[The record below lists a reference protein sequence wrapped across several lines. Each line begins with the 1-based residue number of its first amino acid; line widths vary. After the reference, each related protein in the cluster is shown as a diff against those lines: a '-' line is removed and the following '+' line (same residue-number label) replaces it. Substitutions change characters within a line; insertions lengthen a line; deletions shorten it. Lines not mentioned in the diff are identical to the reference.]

1 MMALLKNSLLILS
14 ILILTS
20 SCATIMTGKTQ
31 EVTFD
36 SEPQGAEVAV
46 NGRVIGKTPTTIQLD
61 KKQDQSVSFKLEGYK
76 TQTRRLETKIQ
87 GFFWGNIVLGGFI
100 GSTTDGITGGMHE
113 YSPNQYYITLSK
125 DKNVSTTIFG
135 SEKAK
140 VKEFIVVSYASLK
153 VDLSRGKGDYLDSL
167 LAMLGVKDSDK
178 IDSIKKIKSLSEIYN
193 VIPEF
198 AEQVANLFLKE

>member
-1 MMALLKNSLLILS
+1 MKNLLLILS
-14 ILILTS
+14 VLIFIS

-31 EVTFD
+31 EITFD
-36 SEPQGAEVAV
+36 SEPQGAEVTV

-61 KKQDQSVSFKLEGYK
+61 KKKDQSVSFKLEGYK

-87 GFFWGNIVLGGFI
+87 GFFWGNIVSGGFI

-125 DKNVSTTIFG
+125 DKNVSSTIYG
-135 SEKAK
+135 SEKAE
-140 VKEFIVVSYASLK
+140 VKEFIVLSYRSLM

-167 LAMLGVKDSDK
+167 LSMLDVKGSNK
-178 IDSIKKIKSLSEIYN
+178 NDSIRKIKSLSEIYD

-198 AEQVANLFLKE
+198 AEQIANLFLK

>member
-1 MMALLKNSLLILS
+1 MKNSLLILS
-14 ILILTS
+14 VLILSS

-61 KKQDQSVSFKLEGYK
+61 KKKDQTVSFKLEGYK
-76 TQTRRLETKIQ
+76 TQTRTLETKVNAW
-87 GFFWGNIVLGGFI
+87 FMGNIVLGGFI

-125 DKNVSTTIFG
+125 YNNVSTTIFG
-135 SEKAK
+135 SDKAK
-140 VKEFIVVSYASLK
+140 VKEFIVVSYSSLK
-153 VDLSRGKGDYLDSL
+153 VNLSRGKGDHLDSL
-167 LAMLGVKDSDK
+167 LSMLGVKDSNK
-178 IDSIKKIKSLSEIYN
+178 NDSIKKIKLLSEIYN

>member
-1 MMALLKNSLLILS
+1 MKNLLLILS
-14 ILILTS
+14 VLIFIS

-31 EVTFD
+31 EITFD
-36 SEPQGAEVAV
+36 SEPQGAEVTV

-61 KKQDQSVSFKLEGYK
+61 KKKDQTVSFKLEGYK
-76 TQTRRLETKIQ
+76 TQTRTLETKVNTW
-87 GFFWGNIVLGGFI
+87 FMGNIVLGGFI

-125 DKNVSTTIFG
+125 DHNVSTTIFG
-135 SEKAK
+135 SDKAE
-140 VKEFIVVSYASLK
+140 VKEFIVVSYSSLK
-153 VDLSRGKGDYLDSL
+153 VDLSRDKGDHLDSL
-167 LAMLGVKDSDK
+167 LSMLGVKDSNK
-178 IDSIKKIKSLSEIYN
+178 NDSIKKIKLLSEIYN

>member
-1 MMALLKNSLLILS
+1 MKNSLLILS

-36 SEPQGAEVAV
+36 SEPQGAEVTV

-61 KKQDQSVSFKLEGYK
+61 KKTDQSVSFKLEGYK
-76 TQTRRLETKIQ
+76 TQTRTLETKISAW
-87 GFFWGNIVLGGFI
+87 FMGNIVLGGFI

-125 DKNVSTTIFG
+125 YNNVSTTIFG
-135 SEKAK
+135 SDKAK
-140 VKEFIVVSYASLK
+140 VKEFIVVSYSSLK
-153 VDLSRGKGDYLDSL
+153 VDLSRGKGDHLDSL
-167 LAMLGVKDSDK
+167 LSMLGVKDSNK
-178 IDSIKKIKSLSEIYN
+178 NDSIKKIKLLSEIYN

>member
-1 MMALLKNSLLILS
+1 MKNLLLILS
-14 ILILTS
+14 ILIFIS

-31 EVTFD
+31 EITFD
-36 SEPQGAEVAV
+36 SEPQGVEVAV
-46 NGRVIGKTPTTIQLD
+46 NGRIIGKTPTTIQLD
-61 KKQDQSVSFKLEGYK
+61 KKKDQSVSFKLEGYK

-125 DKNVSTTIFG
+125 DKNVSTTIYG

-140 VKEFIVVSYASLK
+140 VKEFIVVSYGSLMI
-153 VDLSRGKGDYLDSL
+153 DLSRGKGDYLDSL
-167 LAMLGVKDSDK
+167 LSMLDVKESNK
-178 IDSIKKIKSLSEIYN
+178 NDSIRKIKSLSEIYD

-198 AEQVANLFLKE
+198 AEQVANLFLK

>member
-1 MMALLKNSLLILS
+1 MKNLLLILS
-14 ILILTS
+14 VLIFIS

-31 EVTFD
+31 EITFD
-36 SEPQGAEVAV
+36 SEPQGAEVTV

-61 KKQDQSVSFKLEGYK
+61 KKKDQSVSFKLEGYK

-87 GFFWGNIVLGGFI
+87 GFFWGNIVSGGFI

-125 DKNVSTTIFG
+125 DKNVSSTIYG
-135 SEKAK
+135 SEKAE
-140 VKEFIVVSYASLK
+140 VKEFIVLSYRSLM

-167 LAMLGVKDSDK
+167 LSMLDVKESNK
-178 IDSIKKIKSLSEIYN
+178 NDSIRKIKSLSEIYD

-198 AEQVANLFLKE
+198 AEQIANLFLK

>member
-1 MMALLKNSLLILS
+1 MKNLLLILS
-14 ILILTS
+14 VLIFIS

-31 EVTFD
+31 EITFD
-36 SEPQGAEVAV
+36 SEPQGAEVTV

-61 KKQDQSVSFKLEGYK
+61 KKKDQSVSFKLEGYK

-87 GFFWGNIVLGGFI
+87 GFFWGNIVSGGFI

-113 YSPNQYYITLSK
+113 CSPNQYYITLSK
-125 DKNVSTTIFG
+125 DKNVSSTIYG
-135 SEKAK
+135 SEKAE
-140 VKEFIVVSYASLK
+140 VKEFIVLSYRSLM

-167 LAMLGVKDSDK
+167 LSMLDVKESNK
-178 IDSIKKIKSLSEIYN
+178 NDSIRKIKSLSEIYD

-198 AEQVANLFLKE
+198 AEQIANLFLK

>member
-1 MMALLKNSLLILS
+1 MKNLLLILS
-14 ILILTS
+14 ILIFIS

-31 EVTFD
+31 EITFD
-36 SEPQGAEVAV
+36 SEPQGAEVTV

-61 KKQDQSVSFKLEGYK
+61 KKKDQSVSFKLEGYK

-87 GFFWGNIVLGGFI
+87 GFFWGNIVSGGFI

-125 DKNVSTTIFG
+125 DKNVSSTIYG
-135 SEKAK
+135 SEKAE
-140 VKEFIVVSYASLK
+140 VKEFIVLSYRSLM

-167 LAMLGVKDSDK
+167 LSMLDVKGSNK
-178 IDSIKKIKSLSEIYN
+178 NDSIRKIKSLSEIYD

-198 AEQVANLFLKE
+198 AEQIANLFLK

>member
-1 MMALLKNSLLILS
+1 MKNSLLILS
-14 ILILTS
+14 VLFLSS

-61 KKQDQSVSFKLEGYK
+61 KKKDQTVSFKLEGYK
-76 TQTRRLETKIQ
+76 TQTRTLETKVNAW
-87 GFFWGNIVLGGFI
+87 FMGNIVLGGFI

-135 SEKAK
+135 SKKAK
-140 VKEFIVVSYASLK
+140 VKEFIVVSYRSLM

-167 LAMLGVKDSDK
+167 LSMLDVKESNK
-178 IDSIKKIKSLSEIYN
+178 NDSI
-193 VIPEF
+193 
-198 AEQVANLFLKE
+198 

>member
-1 MMALLKNSLLILS
+1 MRIIKNLLLILS
-14 ILILTS
+14 VLIFIS

-36 SEPQGAEVAV
+36 SEPQGVEVAV
-46 NGRVIGKTPTTIQLD
+46 NGRIIGKTPTTIQLD
-61 KKQDQSVSFKLEGYK
+61 KKKDQTVSFKLEGYK
-76 TQTRRLETKIQ
+76 TQTRTLETKVNTW
-87 GFFWGNIVLGGFI
+87 FMGNIVLGGFI

-125 DKNVSTTIFG
+125 DKNVSTTIYG

-140 VKEFIVVSYASLK
+140 VKEFIVVSYGSLMI
-153 VDLSRGKGDYLDSL
+153 DLSRGKGDYLDSL
-167 LAMLGVKDSDK
+167 LSMLDVKESNK
-178 IDSIKKIKSLSEIYN
+178 NDSIRKIKSLSEIYN

-198 AEQVANLFLKE
+198 AEQVANLFLK

>member
-1 MMALLKNSLLILS
+1 MKNSLLILS
-14 ILILTS
+14 VLFLSS

-61 KKQDQSVSFKLEGYK
+61 KKKDQTVSFKLEGYK
-76 TQTRRLETKIQ
+76 TQTRTLETKLNAW
-87 GFFWGNIVLGGFI
+87 FMGNIVLGGFI

-135 SEKAK
+135 SKKAK
-140 VKEFIVVSYASLK
+140 VKEFIVVSYRSLM

-167 LAMLGVKDSDK
+167 LSMLDVKESNK
-178 IDSIKKIKSLSEIYN
+178 NDSIRKIKSLSEIYD

-198 AEQVANLFLKE
+198 AEQIANLFLK

>member
-1 MMALLKNSLLILS
+1 MKNSLLILS
-14 ILILTS
+14 VLFLSS

-36 SEPQGAEVAV
+36 SEPQGVEVAV

-61 KKQDQSVSFKLEGYK
+61 KKKDQTVSFKLEGYK
-76 TQTRRLETKIQ
+76 TQTRTLETKVNTW
-87 GFFWGNIVLGGFI
+87 FMGNIVLGGFI

-125 DKNVSTTIFG
+125 YNNVSTTIFG
-135 SEKAK
+135 SDKAK
-140 VKEFIVVSYASLK
+140 VKEFIVVSYSSLK
-153 VDLSRGKGDYLDSL
+153 VDLSRGKGDHLDSL
-167 LAMLGVKDSDK
+167 LSMLGVKDSNK
-178 IDSIKKIKSLSEIYN
+178 NDSIKKIKLLSEIYN

-198 AEQVANLFLKE
+198 AEQVANLLLKE

>member
-1 MMALLKNSLLILS
+1 MKNSLLILS
-14 ILILTS
+14 VLILSS

-36 SEPQGAEVAV
+36 SEPQGVEVAV

-61 KKQDQSVSFKLEGYK
+61 KKKDQTVSFKLEGYK
-76 TQTRRLETKIQ
+76 TQTRTLETKVNAW
-87 GFFWGNIVLGGFI
+87 FMGNIVLGGFI

-125 DKNVSTTIFG
+125 YNNVSTTIFG
-135 SEKAK
+135 SDKAK
-140 VKEFIVVSYASLK
+140 VKEFIVVSYSSLK
-153 VDLSRGKGDYLDSL
+153 VDLSRGKGDHLDSL
-167 LAMLGVKDSDK
+167 LSMLGVKDSNK
-178 IDSIKKIKSLSEIYN
+178 NDSIKKIKLLSEIYN

>member
-1 MMALLKNSLLILS
+1 MATQLNMNPDDYLKMS
-14 ILILTS
+14 
-20 SCATIMTGKTQ
+20 GKTQ

-76 TQTRRLETKIQ
+76 TQTRRLETKIH

-125 DKNVSTTIFG
+125 YNNVSTTIFG
-135 SEKAK
+135 SDKAK
-140 VKEFIVVSYASLK
+140 VKEFIVVSYSSLK
-153 VDLSRGKGDYLDSL
+153 VDLSRGKGDHLDSL

-198 AEQVANLFLKE
+198 AEQVTNVFLKE

>member
-1 MMALLKNSLLILS
+1 MKNSLLILS
-14 ILILTS
+14 VLFLSS

-36 SEPQGAEVAV
+36 SEPQGAGVAV

-61 KKQDQSVSFKLEGYK
+61 KKKDQTVSFKLEGYK
-76 TQTRRLETKIQ
+76 TQTRTLETKLNAW
-87 GFFWGNIVLGGFI
+87 FMGNIVLGGFF

-125 DKNVSTTIFG
+125 YNNVSTTIFG
-135 SEKAK
+135 SDKAK
-140 VKEFIVVSYASLK
+140 VKEFIVVSYSSLK
-153 VDLSRGKGDYLDSL
+153 VDLSRGKGDHLDSL

>member
-1 MMALLKNSLLILS
+1 MKNSLLILS

-36 SEPQGAEVAV
+36 SEPQGAEVTV

-61 KKQDQSVSFKLEGYK
+61 KKTDQSVSFKLEGYK
-76 TQTRRLETKIQ
+76 TQTRTLETKVSAW
-87 GFFWGNIVLGGFI
+87 FMGNIVLGGFI

-125 DKNVSTTIFG
+125 YNNVSTTIFG
-135 SEKAK
+135 SDKAK
-140 VKEFIVVSYASLK
+140 VKEFIVVSYSSLK
-153 VDLSRGKGDYLDSL
+153 VDLSRGKGDH
-167 LAMLGVKDSDK
+167 
-178 IDSIKKIKSLSEIYN
+178 
-193 VIPEF
+193 
-198 AEQVANLFLKE
+198 

>member
-1 MMALLKNSLLILS
+1 MKNSLLILS

-36 SEPQGAEVAV
+36 SEPQGAEVTV

-61 KKQDQSVSFKLEGYK
+61 KKTDQSVSFKLEGYK
-76 TQTRRLETKIQ
+76 TQTRTLETKVSAW
-87 GFFWGNIVLGGFI
+87 FMGNIVLGGFI

-125 DKNVSTTIFG
+125 ENNVSTTIFG
-135 SEKAK
+135 SDKAK
-140 VKEFIVVSYASLK
+140 VKEFIVVSYSSLK
-153 VDLSRGKGDYLDSL
+153 VDLSRGKGDHLDSL
-167 LAMLGVKDSDK
+167 LSMLGVKDSNK
-178 IDSIKKIKSLSEIYN
+178 NDSIKKIKLLSEIYN